1 MDQLRQGRPGPR
13 ERRSEQGAKLQEE
26 HRASTGLGNPYKA
39 TRNVG
44 NADLEP
50 SAWYGRKI
58 PPAAGGGSEEWESNS
73 PNQRKRDASQSG
85 TKLERI
91 LWHRVPW

>member
-39 TRNVG
+39 TGNVG
-44 NADLEP
+44 NVDLEP
-50 SAWYGRKI
+50 SAWYGRKT
-58 PPAAGGGSEEWESNS
+58 PLQQAVGQKSGSRT
-73 PNQRKRDASQSG
+73 PLIGSG
-85 TKLERI
+85 T
-91 LWHRVPW
+91 HPNAG